1 MMEIKFASS
10 ELLFLMPEIVLS
22 LFGLFLLLL
31 EAVRKAESKVFL
43 GVLTIIGALSSLAFS
58 LFLFGSNLDV
68 MFGLVSLDGLS
79 GLFRILFPVILI
91 LVCLASLRYMEREG
105 VRFGEY
111 YPLLSFATVGMM
123 VMVSSNNFITL
134 FMGLEVMSISIYVL
148 CGLFREDSRSVEA
161 SLKYFLLGAF
171 STAFLLYGIALL
183 YGLTGS
189 LDVREL
195 VCYLSKNTA
204 SSLFMVGVALLLVG
218 FAFKTALVPFHMW
231 TPDVYE
237 GAPTSVTAFMATG
250 VKAASFVAFLRVFY
264 TAFIPIV
271 KEWSGI
277 LWLVCVLTMSFAN
290 LTALVQNNIKRM
302 LAYSSIAHAGYMLC
316 AFVTGDRPL
325 SASILYYLIAYTFMN
340 IGAFACVILLGR
352 KGQENLEIESY
363 AGLSGRHPFVAL
375 SMTIFLLSLTGVPPL
390 AGFMGKFYVFS
401 TAVKAGYVWL
411 AVIGVLNSVVAAY
424 YYLRVVMYMYFREPV
439 KELGAIDICPSYVFV
454 ILLCI
459 FFLLYM
465 GIFPRPFML
474 LAEAAVRVFP

>member
-195 VCYLSKNTA
+195 VRYLSKNTA

>member
-1 MMEIKFASS
+1 
-10 ELLFLMPEIVLS
+10 MPEIVLS